1 MVRSPRPLFHTLI
14 LESDRRN
21 SFATSLNTLGLPPC
35 SWPPGRHGTRNRS
48 PENRNGRG
56 QNTSSARSNQSPNF
70 SVDQS
75 STYPACATFS
85 RALAS
90 RPRLRHLQPGRV
102 SVMAASGPLPVT
114 QDLSTLRAKLQGLL
128 RFLREAL
135 SISNAHTVDFYTES
149 VWDQLVDLPP
159 ETVLEVLKR
168 STAEAAA
175 ARPLVEADGTSGI
188 TDFPEIFCGISQK
201 LVSVE
206 AFALAAKYY
215 SVQNLGICTPFE
227 QLLVALQGTQTQ
239 KIGENVKP
247 DEFMNLKKSH
257 EVQAMSALISSIAD
271 YCGIKQVIDLGSG
284 KGYLSSYLS
293 LKYGLNVYG
302 IDSSNTNT
310 HGAQERNRKLKKHWK
325 VYHTRSK
332 LDVSELAL
340 KMAKEKK
347 MQDHTENKADMEGVR
362 NNNPTNQE
370 MMSTSDFLP
379 DFSSSVI
386 SNIRKQMENLHVYSH
401 QEEKLCFENAFS
413 PIDLLPINAIE
424 PASSTQIPERKMSEA
439 NKERKNASESSES
452 NIYSPLTSFITADS
466 ELHDIIQD
474 LEDCLMVGLHT
485 CGDLAPNTLRIFTS
499 NSAIKGVCS
508 VGCCYHLLSEEFE
521 EPHKDCTE
529 EKWGFPMCH
538 YLKEERWCCGRNARM
553 SACLALERVAVGQG
567 LPTESLFYRA
577 VLQDIIKGCY
587 GITRCDR
594 HVGKIYSKS
603 SSFLDYVRKS
613 LKKLGLDESKL
624 PENIIMDYY
633 EKYKP
638 RMNELEAF
646 NMLKVVLAPCIE
658 TLILLD
664 RLCYLK
670 EQEDIAWCALVKLF
684 DPVTSPRCYAVI
696 ALRRSNDSNCSRY

>member
-1 MVRSPRPLFHTLI
+1 
-14 LESDRRN
+14 
-21 SFATSLNTLGLPPC
+21 
-35 SWPPGRHGTRNRS
+35 
-48 PENRNGRG
+48 
-56 QNTSSARSNQSPNF
+56 
-70 SVDQS
+70 
-75 STYPACATFS
+75 
-85 RALAS
+85 
-90 RPRLRHLQPGRV
+90 
-102 SVMAASGPLPVT
+102 MAASGPLPVT

-168 STAEAAA
+168 STAAAEAEA
-175 ARPLVEADGTSGI
+175 ARPLVEADGTPGI

-271 YCGIKQVIDLGSG
+271 YCGIKQ
-284 KGYLSSYLS
+284 
-293 LKYGLNVYG
+293 
-302 IDSSNTNT
+302 
-310 HGAQERNRKLKKHWK
+310 
-325 VYHTRSK
+325 
-332 LDVSELAL
+332 
-340 KMAKEKK
+340 
-347 MQDHTENKADMEGVR
+347 
-362 NNNPTNQE
+362 
-370 MMSTSDFLP
+370 
-379 DFSSSVI
+379 
-386 SNIRKQMENLHVYSH
+386 
-401 QEEKLCFENAFS
+401 
-413 PIDLLPINAIE
+413 
-424 PASSTQIPERKMSEA
+424 
-439 NKERKNASESSES
+439 
-452 NIYSPLTSFITADS
+452 
-466 ELHDIIQD
+466 
-474 LEDCLMVGLHT
+474 DCLMVGLHT

-521 EPHKDCTE
+521 EPHKECTE

-577 VLQDIIKGCY
+577 VLQDIIKDCY

-624 PENIIMDYY
+624 PEKIIMDYY

>member
-1 MVRSPRPLFHTLI
+1 
-14 LESDRRN
+14 
-21 SFATSLNTLGLPPC
+21 
-35 SWPPGRHGTRNRS
+35 
-48 PENRNGRG
+48 
-56 QNTSSARSNQSPNF
+56 
-70 SVDQS
+70 
-75 STYPACATFS
+75 
-85 RALAS
+85 
-90 RPRLRHLQPGRV
+90 
-102 SVMAASGPLPVT
+102 MAASGPLPVT
-114 QDLSTLRAKLQGLL
+114 QDLSTLHAKLQGLL

-135 SISNAHTVDFYTES
+135 SISSAHTVDFYTES
-149 VWDQLVDLPP
+149 VWEQVVDLPP
-159 ETVLEVLKR
+159 ETVLAVLR
-168 STAEAAA
+168 SAAEAEAQPSE
-175 ARPLVEADGTSGI
+175 ARLQVESESGSDI
-188 TDFPEIFCGISQK
+188 TDFPKIFCETSQK

-227 QLLVALQGTQTQ
+227 QLLVALRGNQ
-239 KIGENVKP
+239 KQRTDENVKP

-257 EVQAMSALISSIAD
+257 EVQAMSELISSVAD
-271 YCGIKQVIDLGSG
+271 YCGIKQIIDLGSG
-284 KGYLSSYLS
+284 KGYLSSFLS
-293 LKYGLNVYG
+293 LKYGLKVYG

-310 HGAQERNRKLKKHWK
+310 HGAEERNRKLKKHWK
-325 VYHTRSK
+325 VYHRRSK
-332 LDVSELAL
+332 LDVNGLAL
-340 KMAKEKK
+340 QMTKERKV
-347 MQDHTENKADMEGVR
+347 QDEIKFKADIEGVC
-362 NNNPTNQE
+362 NSSTANQE
-370 MMSTSDFLP
+370 KMSTSDFLQ
-379 DFSSSVI
+379 DFSGSVI
-386 SNIRKQMENLHVYSH
+386 SNIRKQMENLHVYSNR
-401 QEEKLCFENAFS
+401 EENLCFENAFS
-413 PIDLLPINAIE
+413 LRDLLPINAIE
-424 PASSTQIPERKMSEA
+424 PTSSSHIPKRKMSVA
-439 NKERKNASESSES
+439 NKERRKMTSKSNES

-466 ELHDIIQD
+466 ELHDIIKD

-499 NSAIKGVCS
+499 KSEIKGVCS

-521 EPHKDCTE
+521 NPHKECTQ

-577 VLQDIIKGCY
+577 VLQDIIKDCY
-587 GITRCDR
+587 GITKCDR

-624 PENIIMDYY
+624 PERIIMDYY

-670 EQEDIAWCALVKLF
+670 EQDDIAWSALVKLF
-684 DPVTSPRCYAVI
+684 DPVKSPRCYAII
-696 ALRRSNDSNCSRY
+696 ALKKQQ